1 MRVNIGDVLV
11 CDSRDA
17 LGAVGERGY
26 AGANDE
32 HLAQISDRRGHHHD
46 LGRVARRHLR
56 GTGVIAAT
64 RLRARVGT
72 DDNLSAGRLFYSG
85 ARA

>member
-32 HLAQISDRRGHHHD
+32 HLAQISDRRGP
-46 LGRVARRHLR
+46 GA
-56 GTGVIAAT
+56 GCAAASSWHW
-64 RLRARVGT
+64 RYRCHPAQ
-72 DDNLSAGRLFYSG
+72 SASWY
-85 ARA
+85 